1 MKFLWLKSLT
11 DLTSEKNNSL
21 CKKKNRVAPP
31 SLNISKFPNNFY
43 FNCREVRLSIVENIH
58 WTKFEKHGL
67 LEKIT
72 ISQLRE
78 FADQFLTEMKILSVM
93 QGNIM
98 KEDAVA
104 VMKNVLNNIPCHKV
118 NDVSI
123 LEPSCLHR
131 ANS

>member
-1 MKFLWLKSLT
+1 M
-11 DLTSEKNNSL
+11 
-21 CKKKNRVAPP
+21 
-31 SLNISKFPNNFY
+31 
-43 FNCREVRLSIVENIH
+43 SIVENIH

-78 FADQFLTEMKILSVM
+78 FADQFLTEMKILAVM

-123 LEPSCLHR
+123 FLCLDEMGEETFSKTSRLKNLKLSETCDESKDSFPS
-131 ANS
+131 

>member
-1 MKFLWLKSLT
+1 M
-11 DLTSEKNNSL
+11 
-21 CKKKNRVAPP
+21 
-31 SLNISKFPNNFY
+31 LNPN
-43 FNCREVRLSIVENIH
+43 REVRLSIVENIH

-78 FADQFLTEMKILSVM
+78 FADQFLTEMKILSVI
-93 QGNIM
+93 QGNIL

-123 LEPSCLHR
+123 L
-131 ANS
+131 